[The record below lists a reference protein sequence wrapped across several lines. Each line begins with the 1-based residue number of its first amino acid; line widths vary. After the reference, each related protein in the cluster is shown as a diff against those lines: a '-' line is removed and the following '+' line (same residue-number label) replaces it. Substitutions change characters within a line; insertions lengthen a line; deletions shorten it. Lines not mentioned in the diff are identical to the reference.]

1 MIKRAS
7 QFRRRATEPQKI
19 TEPGLTERLMET
31 IRNLTANRELLNTR
45 ISILNGEGMK
55 TASILEVGGMYRSL
69 VTQVAVMYETDE
81 FQTQIAP
88 FIERRFEELGKPSLT
103 PGTIGS
109 YIFGCYLSDYGLPT
123 LNKFCTPICAAS
135 IRIPNPSSVSMRCT
149 EKVIWTDGGE
159 TPIFILVEE
168 DPSKATNGKVFIPWV
183 GNASEFKG
191 LTQGAL
197 DEISSFGVDNAEI
210 YGQLFNN
217 RYIELLSFR
226 PVKEIAVVER
236 IRIRPVDYVN
246 NKNGGSAAEKVHRI
260 PLANSPSKDGKL
272 KEDEDSAFSRKTTG
286 EKEEDKK
293 TDKRNFIAHPLTW
306 ILVAV
311 LIFLAALFL
320 LTRRDAFSQKE
331 PSG

>member
-1 MIKRAS
+1 MKRGS
-7 QFRRRATEPQKI
+7 HIRRRAIEPQKI
-19 TEPGLTERLMET
+19 SEPGLTERLMET

-55 TASILEVGGMYRSL
+55 TASILEIGGMYRSL

-81 FQTQIAP
+81 FQNQIAP
-88 FIERRFEELGKPSLT
+88 FIEKRFEELGKPSLT

-109 YIFGCYLSDYGLPT
+109 YIFGCYLSDYGLPS

-135 IRIPNPSSVSMRCT
+135 IRVPNPSSISMRCT

-159 TPIFILVEE
+159 TPLFILVEE
-168 DPSKATNGKVFIPWV
+168 DPSNATNGKVFIPWA
-183 GNASEFKG
+183 GDASEFRG

-197 DEISSFGVDNAEI
+197 DEISSFGVDNVEI

-226 PVKEIAVVER
+226 PIKEIAIVER

-246 NKNGGSAAEKVHRI
+246 NKNGGTAAEKVHKV
-260 PLANSPSKDGKL
+260 PLASSPSKDGEIRSEEKMSSSR
-272 KEDEDSAFSRKTTG
+272 DSS
-286 EKEEDKK
+286 EEQKMNTK
-293 TDKRNFIAHPLTW
+293 NFLTHPLTW
-306 ILVAV
+306 ILTAV
-311 LIFLAALFL
+311 FILLVIMIL
-320 LTRRDAFSQKE
+320 LTRGQKKRM
-331 PSG
+331 

>member
-1 MIKRAS
+1 MMKRGS
-7 QFRRRATEPQKI
+7 HIRRRAIEPQKI
-19 TEPGLTERLMET
+19 SEPGLTERLMET

-55 TASILEVGGMYRSL
+55 TASILEIGGMYRSL

-81 FQTQIAP
+81 FQNQIAP
-88 FIERRFEELGKPSLT
+88 FIEKRFEELGKPSLT

-109 YIFGCYLSDYGLPT
+109 YIFGCYLSDYGLPS

-135 IRIPNPSSVSMRCT
+135 IRVPNPSSISMRCT

-159 TPIFILVEE
+159 TPLFILVEE
-168 DPSKATNGKVFIPWV
+168 DPSNATNGKVFIPWA
-183 GNASEFKG
+183 GDASEFRG

-197 DEISSFGVDNAEI
+197 DEISSFGVDNVEI

-226 PVKEIAVVER
+226 PIKEIAIVER

-246 NKNGGSAAEKVHRI
+246 NKNGGTAAEKVHKV
-260 PLANSPSKDGKL
+260 PLASSPSKDGEIRSEEKMSSSR
-272 KEDEDSAFSRKTTG
+272 DSS
-286 EKEEDKK
+286 EEQKMNTK
-293 TDKRNFIAHPLTW
+293 NFLTHPLTW
-306 ILVAV
+306 ILTAV
-311 LIFLAALFL
+311 FILLVIMIL
-320 LTRRDAFSQKE
+320 LTRGQKKRM
-331 PSG
+331 